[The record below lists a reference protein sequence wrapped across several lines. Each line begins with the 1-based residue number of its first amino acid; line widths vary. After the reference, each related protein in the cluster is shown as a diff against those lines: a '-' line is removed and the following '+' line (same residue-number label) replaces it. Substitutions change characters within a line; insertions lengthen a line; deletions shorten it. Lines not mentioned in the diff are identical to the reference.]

1 MAVQIALGC
10 SCGAVTGT
18 VTGVTRRN
26 SRRLSCMCDDCQ
38 LYAHF
43 LGSADRM
50 LDALDGTELSYAT
63 QSRVF
68 IRCGVEHLQAVKL
81 SEKGMLRFYTSC
93 CRTPV
98 ANVPHPKM
106 AFVGIP
112 RSFMQHDAVA
122 RDEVLGP
129 LFRRFQGRFGRGE
142 LPVGAHLGTPLLP
155 WLAAMISVTWDSL
168 TGKYSPS
175 PFHDASGNPV
185 VAPRTLTPTEREALA
200 GFLPKRDARLL
211 RGNPISNSCT

>member
-1 MAVQIALGC
+1 
-10 SCGAVTGT
+10 
-18 VTGVTRRN
+18 
-26 SRRLSCMCDDCQ
+26 MCDDCQ

-43 LGSADRM
+43 LGSADTM
-50 LDALDGTELSYAT
+50 LDAHGGTELSYAT

-68 IRCGVEHLQAVKL
+68 LRSGVEHLQAVKL

-112 RSFMQHDAVA
+112 RPFMLHDAAA
-122 RDEVLGP
+122 RDEGLGP

-142 LPVGAHLGTPLLP
+142 LPDGAHLGTPVVP

-168 TGKYSPS
+168 TGKHLPS
-175 PFHDASGNPV
+175 PFHDGSGTPV
-185 VAPRTLTPTEREALA
+185 VAPQTLTATERNALA
-200 GFLPKRDARLL
+200 AFLPKRDPRLL
-211 RGNPISNSCT
+211 RGNWISDSCT